1 MAAADRVTIPGSE
14 RQLDPDHTRVGDVD
28 GTSEIELTVYL
39 RPRAPVDWVDREAA
53 HPPAQ
58 RRVLSREEFAGAHGA
73 SGEDVAAVRAFA
85 SETGLTVSGVDQAR
99 RAVSLRGTVD
109 QAAQA
114 FGAEELGLYKPTS
127 GEAYRGRQGALTLP
141 SGLDGV
147 VTGVFGIDN
156 RRQAH
161 PRLRRRTAPAAPAT
175 SYTPVQVAQA
185 YDFPPAFTGAGEAV
199 GILELGGGFSTT
211 DLATYFQSL
220 NLTPPTVTAVS
231 VDGAS
236 NSPGTDTNAD
246 GEVML
251 DIEVVGA
258 VAPGASIA
266 VYFAPNTDQGFIDGL
281 STAINDTTNKPS
293 VISISWGQS
302 EDSWTAQ
309 ARAQMEQTLTDAAA
323 LGVTVTV
330 AAGDNGSTDGVSD
343 GQQHVDFP
351 ASAPHALACGGTS
364 LQAANGQITSE
375 TVWNDGSGGGAT
387 GGGVSDQFPVPSYQT
402 AASVP
407 DNVDTNAPGRGVPD
421 VAGNADPETGYQIL
435 VDGKQE
441 TIGGTSAVAP
451 LWAGLIARLNQS
463 LGKPVGFL
471 QPQLYPLLGSAAF
484 HDITGGNNGSYS
496 AGPGWD
502 ACTGLGSPDGSALST
517 QLAGGAGSGSGSA
530 G

>member
-1 MAAADRVTIPGSE
+1 MTAAGRVTIPGSE
-14 RQLDPDHTRVGDVD
+14 RQVDPDHTRVGEVD

-39 RPRAPVDWVDREAA
+39 RPRAPVDWVDQEAA
-53 HPPAQ
+53 RPPAQ
-58 RRVLSREEFAGAHGA
+58 RRLPSREEWAGAHGA
-73 SGEDVAAVRAFA
+73 TDEDVAAVRAFA
-85 SETGLTVSGVDQAR
+85 SEYGLTVSGVDQAR
-99 RAVSLRGTVD
+99 RTVSLRVTLD

-114 FGAEELGLYKPTS
+114 FGAQGLGLFKPAS
-127 GEAYRGRQGALTLP
+127 GVTYRGRQGTLTLP
-141 SGLDGV
+141 AGLDGV

-156 RRQAH
+156 RPQAQ
-161 PRLRRRTAPAAPAT
+161 PRLRRHTTPAAASA
-175 SYTPVQVAQA
+175 SYTPVEVAQA
-185 YDFPPAFTGAGEAV
+185 YDFPSAFTGKGETVA
-199 GILELGGGFSTT
+199 ILELGGGFSTT

-220 NLTPPTVTAVS
+220 SLATPTITAVS
-231 VDGAS
+231 VDGGI

-258 VAPGASIA
+258 VAPDASIA
-266 VYFAPNTDQGFIDGL
+266 VYFAPNTDQGFLDAL
-281 STAINDTTNKPS
+281 STAVHDSTNKPS
-293 VISISWGQS
+293 VVSISWGQS

-309 ARAQMEQTLTDAAA
+309 ARTQMEQTLTDAAS

-330 AAGDNGSTDGVSD
+330 AAGDNGSADGVTD

-375 TVWNDGSGGGAT
+375 SVWNDGSGGGAT
-387 GGGVSDQFPVPSYQT
+387 GGGVSRQFALPSYQS
-402 AASVP
+402 AAQVP
-407 DNVDTNAPGRGVPD
+407 DNVDSNATGRGVPD
-421 VAGNADPETGYQIL
+421 VAGNADPQTGYQIL
-435 VDGKQE
+435 VDGNQE

-484 HDITGGNNGSYS
+484 HDITSGNNGSYS

-502 ACTGLGSPDGSALST
+502 ACTGLGSPDGSALNT
-517 QLAGGAGSGSGSA
+517 QLTGSSG
-530 G
+530 

>member
-1 MAAADRVTIPGSE
+1 MAASDRVPIPGSE
-14 RQLDPDHTRVGDVD
+14 RHVEPDHTRVGDVD
-28 GTSEIELTVYL
+28 GTSEVELTLYL
-39 RPRAPVDWVDREAA
+39 RPRAPVDWVDQEAA
-53 HPPAQ
+53 RPPAQ
-58 RRVLSREEFAGAHGA
+58 RRVLSREQWSAAHGA
-73 SGEDVAAVRAFA
+73 TDQDVAAVRAFA
-85 SETGLTVSGVDQAR
+85 SEYGLTVSGVDQAR
-99 RAVSLRGTVD
+99 RTVTLRGPLD
-109 QAAQA
+109 QVAKA
-114 FGAEELGLYKPTS
+114 FGAQDLGLFKPT
-127 GEAYRGRQGALTLP
+127 GGGAYRGRQGALTLP
-141 SGLDGV
+141 SELDGV

-156 RRQAH
+156 RPQAQ
-161 PRLRRRTAPAAPAT
+161 PRLRRRKKPVAATT

-185 YDFPPAFTGAGEAV
+185 YDFPAAFTGQGEAV

-220 NLTPPTVTAVS
+220 NLATPTVTAVS
-231 VDGAS
+231 VDGGT
-236 NSPGTDTNAD
+236 NSPGTDPNAD

-266 VYFAPNTDQGFIDGL
+266 VYFAPNTDQGFLDGL
-281 STAINDTTNKPS
+281 STAVHDTTNKPS

-309 ARAQMEQTLTDAAA
+309 ARTQMEQILTDAAG
-323 LGVTVTV
+323 LGVSVTV
-330 AAGDNGSTDGVSD
+330 AAGDNGSADGVTD

-387 GGGVSDQFPVPSYQT
+387 GGGVSRQFPVPSYQS
-402 AASVP
+402 AANLP
-407 DNVDTNAPGRGVPD
+407 DNVDTNAAGRGVPD

-435 VDGKQE
+435 VDGNRE

-484 HDITGGNNGSYS
+484 HDITSGNNGSYS
-496 AGPGWD
+496 AGVGWD
-502 ACTGLGSPDGSALST
+502 ACTGLGSPDGSALNT
-517 QLAGGAGSGSGSA
+517 QLAGAGSGSG